1 MRYKVFQTK
10 EGIRVVSEYCKDI
23 KGIIF
28 QLNFYAGAL
37 NDPKGKAGLAHFCEH
52 ALMSF
57 STKNHTRKERN
68 DNLKKYHYYN
78 AYTSRFGSGFFIMTT
93 PDKID
98 SAVDCLTEGFS
109 DLQYTQENFDL
120 EYKIISD
127 EINTIKLQNSMLC
140 QWAYHKNFTKK
151 QRIQK
156 FSIFFCW

>member
-1 MRYKVFQTK
+1 MMRYKVFQTK

-68 DNLKKYHYYN
+68 DNLKKISLLQCLHFKVWVWFFYN
-78 AYTSRFGSGFFIMTT
+78 
-93 PDKID
+93 D
-98 SAVDCLTEGFS
+98 
-109 DLQYTQENFDL
+109 
-120 EYKIISD
+120 
-127 EINTIKLQNSMLC
+127 NS
-140 QWAYHKNFTKK
+140 
-151 QRIQK
+151 
-156 FSIFFCW
+156 